1 MKCPNCGNEISD
13 NQKYCSNCG
22 ALINGESI
30 EINNTK
36 QTTQNSTSPLMNII
50 SFIIVIVLLFCAW
63 KYFVQPTYFP
73 TDLQENGYTAEFYAK
88 NYLGDFCK
96 ENELEVKAIEENNG
110 IYVVECKTT
119 NSTLKQLY
127 GSTFYYGYMPMAD
140 GKTYKQHSDKTISAV
155 YSMLEK

>member
-140 GKTYKQHSDKTISAV
+140 GKTYKQHADKTISAV